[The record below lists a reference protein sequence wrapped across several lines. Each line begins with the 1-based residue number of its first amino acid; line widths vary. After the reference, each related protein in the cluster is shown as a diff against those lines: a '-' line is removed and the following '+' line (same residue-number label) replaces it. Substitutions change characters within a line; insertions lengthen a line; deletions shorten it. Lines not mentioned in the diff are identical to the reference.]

1 MSRQLEGRVAIVT
14 GAGRGIGR
22 ATAVALAREGAD
34 VACVARTASQLAET
48 AALVRAA
55 GRRAQQIE
63 ADIGE
68 PGAPSLIAAKV
79 LAELG
84 AIDILVNNA
93 ATVEPAGPTAT
104 AGPEDWARA
113 VAVNLTGPVRLTL
126 AVLDAMIKQG
136 YGRIVNVSSGIAA
149 APGAIP
155 GLNAYAAS
163 KAALEAHTL
172 GLAAELT
179 GTGVTVNIVRPGP
192 VDTAMP
198 AWILAQPPAQI
209 GAGLHDRFVAMRDA
223 DLMASPGQPA
233 RMIADLV
240 TGDTTGQIAGPATQP
255 RSPMTSRAGHL
266 QDLAV
271 GGCRP
276 RRHRGHLALTAAI
289 RAVVTDGSGSGRA
302 ARTPVLPPHSMRS
315 TADGTAGMARLRP
328 YHHRPFGVS
337 RISERTVVLVQQRGL
352 ACPLGRGSPP
362 QARKARSRPVP
373 GHCGLAIKAGRG

>member
-1 MSRQLEGRVAIVT
+1 MPGDLEGRVAIVT

-22 ATAVALAREGAD
+22 ATALALAREGAA

-79 LAELG
+79 LADLG
-84 AIDILVNNA
+84 AVDILVNNA

-104 AGPEDWARA
+104 AGPQDWARA

-126 AVLDAMIKQG
+126 TVLDAMTEQG
-136 YGRIVNVSSGIAA
+136 YGRIVNVSSAIAA
-149 APGAIP
+149 APAAIP

-198 AWILAQPPAQI
+198 AWILDQAPAQI
-209 GAGLHDRFVAMRDA
+209 GAGLHDRFAAMRDA
-223 DLMASPGQPA
+223 GLMASPGQPA
-233 RMIADLV
+233 KVIAALII
-240 TGDTTGQIAGPATQP
+240 GDSTGQIAGTDHPAT
-255 RSPMTSRAGHL
+255 TSG
-266 QDLAV
+266 
-271 GGCRP
+271 
-276 RRHRGHLALTAAI
+276 
-289 RAVVTDGSGSGRA
+289 
-302 ARTPVLPPHSMRS
+302 
-315 TADGTAGMARLRP
+315 
-328 YHHRPFGVS
+328 
-337 RISERTVVLVQQRGL
+337 
-352 ACPLGRGSPP
+352 
-362 QARKARSRPVP
+362 
-373 GHCGLAIKAGRG
+373 

>member
-1 MSRQLEGRVAIVT
+1 
-14 GAGRGIGR
+14 
-22 ATAVALAREGAD
+22 

-55 GRRAQQIE
+55 GRRSQQIE

-68 PGAPSLIAAKV
+68 PGAPSVIAAKV
-79 LAELG
+79 RAELG

-113 VAVNLTGPVRLTL
+113 VAVNLTGPIRLTL

-136 YGRIVNVSSGIAA
+136 YGRIVNVSSAIAS

-155 GLNAYAAS
+155 GLNAYAAT

-209 GAGLHDRFVAMRDA
+209 GTGLHDRFVAMRDA
-223 DLMASPGQPA
+223 GLMASPRPASRSDRRPHRRRHHRPDRRGRQPSH
-233 RMIADLV
+233 DLR
-240 TGDTTGQIAGPATQP
+240 I
-255 RSPMTSRAGHL
+255 TSRAGHL
-266 QDLAV
+266 RDLAA
-271 GGCRP
+271 GGSRNITVRSELFDFP
-276 RRHRGHLALTAAI
+276 N
-289 RAVVTDGSGSGRA
+289 GR
-302 ARTPVLPPHSMRS
+302 
-315 TADGTAGMARLRP
+315 
-328 YHHRPFGVS
+328 
-337 RISERTVVLVQQRGL
+337 
-352 ACPLGRGSPP
+352 
-362 QARKARSRPVP
+362 
-373 GHCGLAIKAGRG
+373 

>member
-1 MSRQLEGRVAIVT
+1 MPGHLEGRVAIVT

-34 VACVARTASQLAET
+34 VACVARTTSQLAQT
-48 AALVRAA
+48 ASQVREA
-55 GRRAQQIE
+55 GVRAQQIE
-63 ADIGE
+63 ADIGA
-68 PGAPSLIAAKV
+68 PGAPSLIAARV

-104 AGPEDWARA
+104 VEPEDWARA
-113 VAVNLTGPVRLTL
+113 VAVNLTGPIRLTL
-126 AVLDAMIKQG
+126 AVLDAMIEQG

-149 APGAIP
+149 APGASP

-179 GTGVTVNIVRPGP
+179 GTGVTVNIARPGP

-223 DLMASPGQPA
+223 GLMASPDQPA
-233 RMIADLV
+233 AVIADLI
-240 TGDTTGQIAGPATQP
+240 TGDTTGQIAGSDNPAT
-255 RSPMTSRAGHL
+255 
-266 QDLAV
+266 
-271 GGCRP
+271 
-276 RRHRGHLALTAAI
+276 
-289 RAVVTDGSGSGRA
+289 
-302 ARTPVLPPHSMRS
+302 
-315 TADGTAGMARLRP
+315 
-328 YHHRPFGVS
+328 
-337 RISERTVVLVQQRGL
+337 ISE
-352 ACPLGRGSPP
+352 
-362 QARKARSRPVP
+362 
-373 GHCGLAIKAGRG
+373 

>member
-1 MSRQLEGRVAIVT
+1 MPGHLEGRVAIVT

-34 VACVARTASQLAET
+34 VACVARTTSQLAQT
-48 AALVRAA
+48 ASQVRAA

-63 ADIGE
+63 ADIGA

-104 AGPEDWARA
+104 VEPEDWARA
-113 VAVNLTGPVRLTL
+113 VAVNLTGPIRLTL
-126 AVLDAMIKQG
+126 AVLDAMIEQG
-136 YGRIVNVSSGIAA
+136 SGRIVNVSSGIAA

-179 GTGVTVNIVRPGP
+179 GTGVTVNIARPGP

-223 DLMASPGQPA
+223 GLMASPDQPA
-233 RMIADLV
+233 AVIADLI
-240 TGDTTGQIAGPATQP
+240 TGDTTGQIVGSDNPAT
-255 RSPMTSRAGHL
+255 
-266 QDLAV
+266 
-271 GGCRP
+271 
-276 RRHRGHLALTAAI
+276 
-289 RAVVTDGSGSGRA
+289 
-302 ARTPVLPPHSMRS
+302 
-315 TADGTAGMARLRP
+315 
-328 YHHRPFGVS
+328 
-337 RISERTVVLVQQRGL
+337 ISE
-352 ACPLGRGSPP
+352 
-362 QARKARSRPVP
+362 
-373 GHCGLAIKAGRG
+373 